1 MYSLSGDAENKS
13 RNTPVHK
20 ELDLG
25 VPLKR
30 FPYGIMRKR
39 SRWWRNKYDIR
50 GRFSQLV
57 HAVVT
62 KGKTIY
68 LMAATYILMKIP
80 RRK

>member
-39 SRWWRNKYDIR
+39 SRWW
-50 GRFSQLV
+50 
-57 HAVVT
+57 
-62 KGKTIY
+62 
-68 LMAATYILMKIP
+68 
-80 RRK
+80 